1 MSTPPRIAIVEAG
14 HTPLSAGSEA
24 DAGGDVDA
32 AMNADARAD
41 AAANVASLSARI
53 AWLEAGEAIR
63 SLKARYA
70 ALADAKYT
78 STYERQPDVEMRRLA
93 ALQAMCFTEDAVWAG
108 GEGFGQDLTGRTQL
122 AEWFARS
129 PWCFAIHYYGSP
141 IIEVDGGHAQAEWRL
156 WQLAMRA
163 DTREALLLAAVTH
176 ERYARQTDGVW
187 LCDYMRFEHLHM
199 VSLGTQRDALASTF
213 ALLDLKR
220 SDVRDIGDRQ

>member
-1 MSTPPRIAIVEAG
+1 MSMPPPVAIVGAD
-14 HTPLSAGSEA
+14 HAPLSAGSGA
-24 DAGGDVDA
+24 DAGVGA
-32 AMNADARAD
+32 T
-41 AAANVASLSARI
+41 ANVASLSARI
-53 AWLEAGEAIR
+53 AQLEASEAIR

-78 STYERQPDVEMRRLA
+78 PAYERQPDTEMRRIA
-93 ALQAMCFTEDAVWAG
+93 TRQAMCFTEDAVWAG
-108 GEGFGQDLTGRTQL
+108 GEGFGQDLTGRAQL

-129 PWCFAIHYYGSP
+129 PWCFAVHYYGSP
-141 IIEVDGGHAQAEWRL
+141 IIEVEGDRAQAEWRL

-176 ERYARQTDGVW
+176 ERYVRQADGDW

-220 SDVRDIGDRQ
+220 PGVQDIEDRQ